1 MLLREFIT
9 LAADIELAIAAIYDH
24 FAEQFADNAEFST
37 FWRLSAEA
45 ERYHAATIRIH
56 EATAVEGQVVD
67 EAQLPIQVGEARQLL
82 AQLQQTTAELATT
95 PRTAAQ
101 AIELALEIEG
111 EGAEVH
117 GRSQFAFL
125 YPELEELFS
134 RLAEEDRAH
143 RKSFALAKQKFG
155 QVAP

>member
-9 LAADIELAIAAIYDH
+9 LAADIELAVAAIYDH
-24 FAEQFADNAEFST
+24 FAQQFAHHVEFST

-56 EATAVEGQVVD
+56 EATSQPDQEVNEADLPVEVA
-67 EAQLPIQVGEARQLL
+67 EAKRMLGELVELL
-82 AQLQQTTAELATT
+82 TDLSAT
-95 PRTAAQ
+95 PRTPAQ
-101 AIELALEIEG
+101 AIELALQIEG

-117 GRSQFAFL
+117 GRSQFSFL

-143 RKSFALAKQKFG
+143 RKSFALAKAKFSG
-155 QVAP
+155 LSA